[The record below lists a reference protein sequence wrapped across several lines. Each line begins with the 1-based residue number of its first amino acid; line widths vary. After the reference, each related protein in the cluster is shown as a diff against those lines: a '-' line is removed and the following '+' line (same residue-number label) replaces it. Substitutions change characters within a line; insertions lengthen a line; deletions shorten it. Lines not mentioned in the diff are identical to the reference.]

1 MACVG
6 LVNGCRTVA
15 SVLSD
20 EDWKKVVKISK
31 GRQVLM
37 PDTKLPAQAKTLRRD
52 GGITRYF
59 SHFPERALR
68 ATPALKAQTIS
79 P

>member
-1 MACVG
+1 LACVG

-37 PDTKLPAQAKTLRRD
+37 PDTKLPAQAKTSD
-52 GGITRYF
+52 GMEASPGT
-59 SHFPERALR
+59 FPIFLERALR